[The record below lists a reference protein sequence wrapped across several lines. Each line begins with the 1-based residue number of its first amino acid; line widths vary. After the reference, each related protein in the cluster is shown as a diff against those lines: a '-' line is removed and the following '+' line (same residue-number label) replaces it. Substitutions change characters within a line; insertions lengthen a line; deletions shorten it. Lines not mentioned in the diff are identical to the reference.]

1 MENEQDLDLKPLWLR
16 RLSWDALPCEQ
27 APDIQVKLGL
37 VPVTEEGQELDHR
50 ASHERMTLVN
60 ALQPAVEYFSALI
73 GQVLSAAL
81 IYQASDEIKE
91 QITEAL
97 AKQFDAQNAE
107 IIRISTLVI
116 IAQLIS
122 TGVLGYTE
130 KVITR

>member
-1 MENEQDLDLKPLWLR
+1 
-16 RLSWDALPCEQ
+16 
-27 APDIQVKLGL
+27 
-37 VPVTEEGQELDHR
+37 
-50 ASHERMTLVN
+50 
-60 ALQPAVEYFSALI
+60 
-73 GQVLSAAL
+73 VLSVAL